1 MRGGSSQG
9 EVGVLEKGSVE
20 CAQERGKGFEVK
32 EENAIGEGMAGWDG
46 MNCQLRATITM
57 VKDGMNYQLRAT
69 MITVNIV
76 RW

>member
-32 EENAIGEGMAGWDG
+32 EENAIGEGDGGLGWHELSIKSNDNNG
-46 MNCQLRATITM
+46 QGWHELSIKSN
-57 VKDGMNYQLRAT
+57 DDNG
-69 MITVNIV
+69 
-76 RW
+76 